1 MTRRNTLP
9 NQQKAEQQLFDVAPE
24 RFANVTFTSWVLAE
38 AHMRDIS
45 YEAVIQMLELN
56 PESMVQLQNGV
67 QSWTIAQLAVLQR
80 ILDLPAEEIFSVW
93 QHAYVAEVA
102 A

>member
-1 MTRRNTLP
+1 MTKFIVANDRETD
-9 NQQKAEQQLFDVAPE
+9 QKLTDIAPE
-24 RFANVTFTSWVLAE
+24 MLANVTFTSWVLAE

-56 PESMVQLQNGV
+56 PESMVQLQDGV

-80 ILDLPAEEIFSVW
+80 MLDLPAEEIFSVW
-93 QHAYVAEVA
+93 QHAYIAEVA